1 MHVNGIL
8 HDSDR
13 EATARCNN
21 VDEAHGHHNEEKKY
35 NVKECTV

>member
-1 MHVNGIL
+1 MHVSGIL

-13 EATARCNN
+13 GATARCNN